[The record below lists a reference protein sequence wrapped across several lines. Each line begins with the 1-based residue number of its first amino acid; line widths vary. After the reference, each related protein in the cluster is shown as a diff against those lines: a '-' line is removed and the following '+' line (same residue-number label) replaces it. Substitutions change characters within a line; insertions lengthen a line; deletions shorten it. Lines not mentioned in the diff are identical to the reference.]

1 MALTTPVLA
10 GTTLTV
16 PSGYTQTVGYRGGR
30 QLMADGTLVTDLVNT
45 SAKRVFE
52 LTWNALTDAQKSSL
66 ETAHAAIKDTS
77 GSYTDISGTSYTVTL
92 DEGSGELKFEAKH
105 VGTGAAVRWGV
116 TLTLRQV

>member
-52 LTWNALTDAQKSSL
+52 LSWNALTDAQKSSL

-92 DEGSGELKFEAKH
+92 DEGGGDLEFEAKH
-105 VGTGAAVRWGV
+105 VGNGAAVRWGV